1 MNESSEPELNPML
14 ESLKELLTDPNPCIS
29 SLAMKELLDHPDKC
43 EQMLETFQDDP
54 DLALR
59 HSLHQL
65 AGCLRL
71 RKLHDKFV
79 FEYEQGTLEP
89 WDAMLIIDQLY
100 DLRSSKNYLHDM
112 AQDFLTAYDPAD
124 GCSLRKIA
132 RHMKARNFSVPPH
145 PILNIYHFLVGDILE
160 NGQGTAA
167 VLCVLAQLIG
177 NSQQLPLQIAL
188 ANGKFCLVDH
198 QRNLLDPTEDWAITP
213 KASQDSFHTCSNQEV
228 IRVYLAQLVASSI
241 IVWETF
247 DAHLFLRLLLQIDNF
262 SRAQLPYPFG
272 KLHAPKPDQD
282 S

>member
-1 MNESSEPELNPML
+1 MSEML
-14 ESLKELLTDPNPCIS
+14 GPLKELLTDPNPCIS
-29 SLAMKELLDHPDKC
+29 SLAMKELLDHPEKC
-43 EQMLETFQDDP
+43 EQLLANCQDDP
-54 DLALR
+54 DLELR

-79 FEYEQGTLEP
+79 FDYEQGILEP

-112 AQDFLTAYDPAD
+112 AQQFLADYPAGG

-132 RHMKARNFSVPPH
+132 HHMKAKKFGIPPH

-160 NGQGTAA
+160 TGQGIAA
-167 VLCVLAQLIG
+167 VLCTLAQLLG
-177 NSQQLPLQIAL
+177 NSQQTPLKIVL
-188 ANGKFCLVDH
+188 ANGKFCLVDY
-198 QRNLLDPTEDWAITP
+198 QRNLLDPSEDWEITS
-213 KASQDSFHTCSNQEV
+213 KANPDTFHVCTSQEV

-247 DAHLFLRLLLQIDNF
+247 DAHLFLRLLLRIDHF
-262 SRAQLPYPFG
+262 SRSQLPYPYGEFA
-272 KLHAPKPDQD
+272 APSVDQD